1 MASFQNI
8 QITSCDTSTSYN
20 VLYSGATLN
29 PGTVYSVSFTGGTST
44 GCYTY
49 IGISPFAPTD
59 KIDTVFASY
68 VDCITCQN
76 VPTPSPTPTLTQT
89 PTNSPTIYQYYL
101 SGCCANVSLQIIST
115 TNLTGLTLGQT
126 AYIIWDNNNQSACF
140 NVVTPQIGYP
150 IYNWDPINDTYQI
163 SSDPGVEPPFVD
175 CDACIA
181 FSEEPCPTPTPT
193 ETPTN
198 TPTPTQTETNTPTVT
213 ETPTETPTNT
223 PTNTETP
230 TNTPTVTETPT
241 ETPTNTPTNTE
252 TPTNTPT
259 NTQTPT
265 VTPTCSLATYIQL
278 QLVENNISN
287 TFIFTLTN
295 TTFNGKYVWESP
307 EGYQIRWDGTQWIV
321 FGFNPGGILYYNP
334 SANDV
339 PPDVS
344 WTYTGGSGLCFVIA
358 TSSGCGYP
366 TPTPTNTQT
375 NTQTPTVTPSITPT
389 NTETPTETPTQ
400 TQTETPSETPTQ
412 TPTVTPTLT
421 NTGTPNVTPT
431 PSPFYQYYFTGCCGG
446 ETVRITSGTN
456 LGLSVGDFRYLSF
469 SGGTVKRCYEVVSNI
484 LVSDVTYIW
493 NFGGGDTISTNY
505 TNCVDCII
513 ANPSAECGGSVLITN
528 CEAPGLQYVIDYNA
542 TFPAIGTV
550 QYMTFTGGTPSGC
563 YTVNSTFVSGSID
576 GINTKVT
583 YDDCIVCLGSIPTP
597 TPTNTQTPTN
607 TPTLTTTPTN
617 TQTPTNTLTPT
628 ITPTNTSTPTV
639 TPSEPYDIYLFAE
652 CGNSSNQFRYENVPG
667 ILTVGQV
674 FLISGPYFNGYATV
688 VPYVAT
694 GSIYPSVGSIFT
706 GAGSCPT
713 PTPTPTV
720 TSTQTQT
727 PTVTPTVT
735 PSGGPCSGTYCFNT
749 TLSTLSGYSGNYV
762 LTGLYNTYDYY
773 VGDGI
778 TTGYVYNTGSQ
789 WCLSSTLGG
798 SCLLSGTTPCESTC
812 PDISANNF
820 TSGPCPTP
828 TPSSVN
834 CDTFDFTAYFDCDW
848 EPLPTPSP
856 SVDCGDVDFD
866 VTSIGV
872 TPTPTPSGNFCSG
885 TGVSFSIC
893 QYTPVNPTP
902 TITPT
907 ITLTK
912 TVDVQGQATFVMLD
926 EMFSCVNVKVLVD
939 CETGNE
945 LYTNDSL
952 IYSGTPITTGIT
964 ISAIISGNLMCVTY
978 SGTSNDISSNC
989 YIDEIIAISSSCGTC
1004 NVFPSPTPTDTPAQT
1019 PTPTV
1024 TPTITMNATPTTT
1037 PGATPTPTSHWVYV
1051 YESCGPL
1058 GQQLIN
1064 TQVIQTVQVVPTTMI
1079 PNRTFQDNQGRCWR
1093 YIGKFATNYIAPP
1106 TVLSITYTGN
1116 YMGGTQFNA
1125 APLFT
1130 SCIDCLNW
1138 QGFEVMYFGNYTP
1151 SANSAQN
1158 ACLSYNTGRPYY
1170 TNTTILAVGVRV
1182 YDTFTSVPTNGNNNW
1197 VVLKI
1202 DPVLATGKAVQI
1214 NTQGYITAIQNVNTN
1229 SC

>member
-8 QITSCDTSTSYN
+8 QIISCDTSTSYN

-49 IGISPFAPTD
+49 IGISPIAPTD

-68 VDCITCQN
+68 GDCVTCQLLN
-76 VPTPSPTPTLTQT
+76 TTPTPTLTQT

-175 CDACIA
+175 CDACFT

-223 PTNTETP
+223 PTNTET
-230 TNTPTVTETPT
+230 T
-241 ETPTNTPTNTE
+241 
-252 TPTNTPT
+252 TNTPT

-389 NTETPTETPTQ
+389 NTTTPTNTETPTETPTA
-400 TQTETPSETPTQ
+400 
-412 TPTVTPTLT
+412 TPTLT
-421 NTGTPNVTPT
+421 INYT
-431 PSPFYQYYFTGCCGG
+431 
-446 ETVRITSGTN
+446 TVSITSCDT
-456 LGLSVGDFRYLSF
+456 LISYIVEYDAS
-469 SGGTVKRCYEVVSNI
+469 
-484 LVSDVTYIW
+484 LV
-493 NFGGGDTISTNY
+493 
-505 TNCVDCII
+505 
-513 ANPSAECGGSVLITN
+513 P
-528 CEAPGLQYVIDYNA
+528 
-542 TFPAIGTV
+542 IGTIL
-550 QYMTFTGGTPSGC
+550 YLTFTGSTPSGC
-563 YTVNSTFVSGSID
+563 YTFDGPTYGTTVDNVISKTPYVDCVTCLNSATA
-576 GINTKVT
+576 
-583 YDDCIVCLGSIPTP
+583 TP
-597 TPTNTQTPTN
+597 TPTNT
-607 TPTLTTTPTN
+607 N
-617 TQTPTNTLTPT
+617 TQTPTTTQ
-628 ITPTNTSTPTV
+628 TPTNTSTPTV

-694 GSIYPSVGSIFT
+694 GTIYPSVGSIFT

-762 LTGLYNTYDYY
+762 LTGTYNTYDYY
-773 VGDGI
+773 VGDGV

-798 SCLLSGTTPCESTC
+798 SCLLAGTTPCESTC

>member
-8 QITSCDTSTSYN
+8 QIISCDTSTSYN

-49 IGISPFAPTD
+49 IGISPIAPTD

-68 VDCITCQN
+68 GDCVTCQLLN
-76 VPTPSPTPTLTQT
+76 TTPTPTLTQT

-175 CDACIA
+175 CDACFT

-223 PTNTETP
+223 PTNTET
-230 TNTPTVTETPT
+230 T
-241 ETPTNTPTNTE
+241 
-252 TPTNTPT
+252 TNTPT

-389 NTETPTETPTQ
+389 NTTTPTNTETPTETPTA
-400 TQTETPSETPTQ
+400 
-412 TPTVTPTLT
+412 TPTLT
-421 NTGTPNVTPT
+421 INYT
-431 PSPFYQYYFTGCCGG
+431 
-446 ETVRITSGTN
+446 TVSITSCDT
-456 LGLSVGDFRYLSF
+456 LISYIVEYDAS
-469 SGGTVKRCYEVVSNI
+469 
-484 LVSDVTYIW
+484 LV
-493 NFGGGDTISTNY
+493 
-505 TNCVDCII
+505 
-513 ANPSAECGGSVLITN
+513 P
-528 CEAPGLQYVIDYNA
+528 
-542 TFPAIGTV
+542 IGTIL
-550 QYMTFTGGTPSGC
+550 YLTFTGSTPSGC
-563 YTVNSTFVSGSID
+563 YTFDGPTYGTTVDNVISKTPYVDCVTCLNSATA
-576 GINTKVT
+576 
-583 YDDCIVCLGSIPTP
+583 TP
-597 TPTNTQTPTN
+597 TPTNT
-607 TPTLTTTPTN
+607 N
-617 TQTPTNTLTPT
+617 TQTPTTTQ
-628 ITPTNTSTPTV
+628 TPTNTSTPTV

-694 GSIYPSVGSIFT
+694 GTIYPSVGSIFT

-762 LTGLYNTYDYY
+762 LTGTYNTYDYY
-773 VGDGI
+773 VGDGV

>member
-8 QITSCDTSTSYN
+8 QIISCDTSTSYN

-29 PGTVYSVSFTGGTST
+29 PGTVYSVSFTGGTQT

-59 KIDTVFASY
+59 TIDTVLGSY
-68 VDCITCQN
+68 GDCATCQASITT
-76 VPTPSPTPTLTQT
+76 PTPTETETPTPTPTLTQT
-89 PTNSPTIYQYYL
+89 PTTSPTIYQYYL

-126 AYIIWDNNNQSACF
+126 AYIIWDNNTQSACF

-150 IYNWDPINDTYQI
+150 IYNWNPINDTYQI
-163 SSDPGVEPPFVD
+163 SADPGVEPPFVD
-175 CDACIA
+175 CDACIV

-198 TPTPTQTETNTPTVT
+198 TPTPTPTETITPTVT

-230 TNTPTVTETPT
+230 
-241 ETPTNTPTNTE
+241 TE

-321 FGFNPGGILYYNP
+321 FGFNPGGISYFNP
-334 SANDV
+334 SSNDV

-344 WTYTGGSGLCFVIA
+344 WTYTGGSGLCFVVA

-366 TPTPTNTQT
+366 TPTPTNT
-375 NTQTPTVTPSITPT
+375 PT
-389 NTETPTETPTQ
+389 NTETPTNTPTQ
-400 TQTETPSETPTQ
+400 TQTPTNTETTTPTQ
-412 TPTVTPTLT
+412 TQTPTNTETTTPTQTQTPTNTETTTPTQTQTPTNTNTPTITNTPTVTPT
-421 NTGTPNVTPT
+421 VTPL
-431 PSPFYQYYFTGCCGG
+431 YEYYFTGCCGG
-446 ETVRITSGTN
+446 ETYKIETGTPFA
-456 LGLSVGDFRYLSF
+456 LIPGSIAYLTI
-469 SGGTVKRCYEVVSNI
+469 SGGNINNCFEVVSNI
-484 LVSDVTYIW
+484 PSVDITYTW
-493 NFGGGDTISTNY
+493 NPGGGDAFYDY
-505 TNCVDCII
+505 TNCGDCLT
-513 ANPSAECGGSVLITN
+513 ANPISCGQTVLITSCDPPN
-528 CEAPGLQYVIDYNA
+528 TTYIINYGAIL
-542 TFPAIGTV
+542 PAIGDV
-550 QYMTFTGGTPSGC
+550 FYMTFTGSTPSGC
-563 YTVNSTFVSGSID
+563 YTITSSLVSNPID
-576 GINTKVT
+576 ASSSKTPYV
-583 YDDCIVCLGSIPTP
+583 DCPTCLSSLATPTP
-597 TPTNTQTPTN
+597 TPTTTVTPTN
-607 TPTLTTTPTN
+607 TN
-617 TQTPTNTLTPT
+617 
-628 ITPTNTSTPTV
+628 TPTV
-639 TPSEPYDIYLFAE
+639 TPTELTDIYLFAE
-652 CGNSSNQFRYENVPG
+652 CGNPSNQFRYTNVPG
-667 ILTVGQV
+667 TLTVGDV
-674 FLISGPYFNGYATV
+674 YLISGPFFNGYATV

-694 GSIYPSVGSIFT
+694 GTIYTSVGSTFT
-706 GAGSCPT
+706 GAPSCPT

-720 TSTQTQT
+720 TTTQTQT

-735 PSGGPCSGTYCFNT
+735 PSGGPCSSTYCFNT

-762 LTGLYNTYDYY
+762 LTGTYNTYDYY
-773 VGDGI
+773 VGDG
-778 TTGYVYNTGSQ
+778 TTIGYVYNTGNQ

-834 CDTFDFTAYFDCDW
+834 CETFDFTAYFDCDW

-856 SVDCGDVDFD
+856 SVACGDVDFD

-893 QYTPVNPTP
+893 QYTPANPTP

-939 CETGNE
+939 CETGNQ
-945 LYTNDSL
+945 LYTNDDL

-978 SGTSNDISSNC
+978 SGTSNNISSNC

-1004 NVFPSPTPTDTPAQT
+1004 NIFPSPTPTGTPVST
-1019 PTPTV
+1019 TTPTV
-1024 TPTITMNATPTTT
+1024 TPTTTINLTPTRTPASTTT
-1037 PGATPTPTSHWVYV
+1037 PTLTPTPTSNWVYV

-1064 TQVIQTVQVVPTTMI
+1064 TQVIQTVQVVPTSMI
-1079 PNRTFQDNQGRCWR
+1079 PNRTFQDNQGRCWK
-1093 YIGKFATNYIAPP
+1093 YIGKFLSGYIAPP

-1116 YMGGTQFNA
+1116 YMGGGGFQA
-1125 APLFT
+1125 VPLFT
-1130 SCIDCLNW
+1130 NCTDCLNW
-1138 QGFEVMYFGNYTP
+1138 QGFEVTYFGNYTP

-1197 VVLKI
+1197 VVLKL
-1202 DPVLATGKAVQI
+1202 DTGSNLGKAVQI